1 MRRRYSRASALGGL
15 VGLIISVSIGVDV
28 AAAHPPGDD
37 QADVEHAKEDLAG
50 TSIEQI
56 EKQTLANAA
65 KIKKATGDTPGR
77 QTAEQRVANASVSA
91 VAAQDPGQGGAWSPV
106 VNTDQAGKTGV
117 VPIFQAVLPNG
128 KVLMWD
134 SVGQSAPESMTNNT
148 FTRVQIWDPKANPA
162 TTVRKDVPNYN
173 IFCAGYT
180 QLANGNVLV
189 VGGNKNAALDGIVQ
203 THIFDWRKEEL
214 GQQPWSR
221 GPDMAAERWYPAV
234 QALGN
239 NEAVIVGGGPAVP
252 EVYQTNKTLRRLTKA
267 SGYSDRLYPFLTT
280 RPDGKVQLM
289 GPPGQMNTINTSGTG
304 AITATQTRDNINR
317 TYGAFATYDVGRSST
332 GEEYAK
338 ALVAGGGDITEGG
351 QTHVPTKT
359 ARVVNIKD
367 SSTTVDA
374 TIPSMSVGR
383 RQHNLTILADGSVLA
398 TGGMSRATNANVDL
412 NNPVFAAERWDPSTK
427 TWTVLSSAARV
438 RQYHSSATLLPD
450 GRVLTGGGGVCASC
464 VSAGYLQKNIEY
476 FEPPY
481 LFKKDGSGQKAT
493 RPVIDDVPST
503 ATYGQDFEISSAQA
517 DSIAKVGLVRLGAA
531 THSQDQGQRYVPL
544 DIDVSDGT
552 VTATAP
558 ATSNIAPAGYYMLFI
573 IDNAGVPS
581 VAKMIQV
588 QHKPPVKGASS
599 DFDGDG
605 FSDAVVADPY
615 ADPVV
620 SSTPVADAGQVTV
633 RYGNGSTLGGGDVDT
648 LVQGSG
654 GVGNTASAE
663 DRFGSTVAAADLD
676 NDGFTDLLVGT
687 PYEDIGG
694 RADSGLA
701 QVIWGS
707 SGGLGGGR
715 ASTQLTQSSF
725 GRTPAAGDQLGYALD
740 ASNELSADLPMVA
753 VGVPGGN
760 VSGQNDAG
768 WAGFFAAGLNDPR
781 AVDQDSA
788 GIPGAAEVGDRFG
801 EAITLGLMAGT
812 SSRVDAAVGTP
823 GEDLGSGTSQIT
835 NSGAFTIINDLY
847 TGVVAGQSYDQN
859 SPNVSGTAENNDAFG
874 KVLDSVRAGNTT
886 HVAVGI
892 PSEDI
897 GSAADAGSV
906 QLFSSTGT
914 TMTPGVGLTQDIT
927 NVADTSEAGDQF
939 GRRLVLAPPGLS
951 DTKTRLAVSAPYED
965 ISAAADAGLV
975 QSFPLDDLGAEV
987 TYDQDKVIANTQ
999 IEGSVAANDHFGE
1012 GLGFVAGTAERSI
1025 LIGVP
1030 DDVEFSSGI
1039 VHVIPLPAGPPRS
1052 WRPGVG
1058 GVPSTGADRF
1068 GGAAGGEVQQ

>member
-1 MRRRYSRASALGGL
+1 MRRKYSRASALAGL
-15 VGLIISVSIGVDV
+15 LGLIISVSVGVDV
-28 AAAHPPGDD
+28 AAAHSPGDD
-37 QADVEHAKEDLAG
+37 QADVEHAKQDLAG

-77 QTAEQRVANASVSA
+77 PTAEQNVPNASISA
-91 VAAQDPGQGGAWSPV
+91 AAAADPGQGGAWSSV
-106 VNTDQAGKTGV
+106 VNTDQGGKTGV

-134 SVGQSAPESMTNNT
+134 SVGQNAPESMTNNT
-148 FTRVQIWDPKANPA
+148 FTRAQIWDPNANPA

-180 QLANGNVLV
+180 QLANGNVLL

-203 THIFDWRKEEL
+203 THIFDWRKEEQ
-214 GQQPWSR
+214 GQMPWSR
-221 GPDMAAERWYPAV
+221 GPDMAAARWYPAV

-239 NEAVIVGGGPAVP
+239 NEAVIVGGGPTVP
-252 EVYQTNKTLRRLTKA
+252 EVYQTNNTLRRLTNA
-267 SGYSDRLYPFLTT
+267 SGYSDRLYAFLST
-280 RPDGKVQLM
+280 RPDGQVQLM
-289 GPPGQMNTINTSGTG
+289 GPPGQMSTINTSGTG
-304 AITATQTRDNINR
+304 AISATQTRDNINR
-317 TYGAFATYDVGRSST
+317 TYGGFATYNVGRSST
-332 GEEYAK
+332 GEDYAK
-338 ALVAGGGDITEGG
+338 ALVVGGGDITEGG
-351 QTHVPTKT
+351 QNDVPTKT
-359 ARVVNIKD
+359 AKVVSVNGSTTAV
-367 SSTTVDA
+367 SSTA
-374 TIPSMSVGR
+374 SMSVGR

-412 NNPVFAAERWDPSTK
+412 NNPVFAAERWDPATG
-427 TWTVLSSAARV
+427 TWTVLSGASRV

-464 VSAGYLQKNIEY
+464 VSAGYLEKNIEY

-481 LFKKDGSGQKAT
+481 LYKKDGSGQKAT
-493 RPVIDDVPST
+493 RPVISSAPST
-503 ATYGQDFEISSAQA
+503 ATYGQGFNITSTQA
-517 DSIAKVGLVRLGAA
+517 GSIAKVGLVRLGAA

-544 DIDVSDGT
+544 SFTVSGST
-552 VTATAP
+552 ITATPP

-573 IDNAGVPS
+573 TDTAGVPS

-588 QHKPPVKGASS
+588 QQKPAVKGAPS
-599 DFDGDG
+599 DFNGDG

-615 ADPVV
+615 ADPGGA
-620 SSTPVADAGQVTV
+620 ADAGQLTV
-633 RYGNGSTLGGGDVDT
+633 RYGNSSTIGGGSVDT

-654 GVGNTASAE
+654 SVGNTASAG
-663 DRFGSTVAAADLD
+663 DRFGSTLAAADLD
-676 NDGFTDLLVGT
+676 NDGYTDLLVGT
-687 PYEDIGG
+687 PYEDISGQ
-694 RADSGLA
+694 ADSGLA

-707 SGGLGGGR
+707 SGGLGEGR

-725 GRTPAAGDQLGYALD
+725 GRTAAAGDQLGYALD
-740 ASNELSADLPMVA
+740 ASNELGADLPMAA
-753 VGVPGGN
+753 VGVPRGN

-768 WAGFFAAGLNDPR
+768 WVGLLAAGLNDPR
-781 AVDQDSA
+781 AVDQNSA
-788 GIPGAAEVGDRFG
+788 GIPGAAEAGDRFG

-823 GEDLGSGTSQIT
+823 GEDLGSGTSAIT
-835 NSGAFTIINDLY
+835 NGGAFTIINDLY
-847 TGVVAGQSYDQN
+847 TGVVAGQAYDQN
-859 SPNVSGTAENNDAFG
+859 SSGVPGTPEGNDAFG
-874 KVLDSVRAGNTT
+874 QVVDSVRAGGTT
-886 HVAVGI
+886 HLAVGI

-897 GSAADAGSV
+897 GTAADAGSV

-914 TMTPGVGLTQDIT
+914 TITPGVGLTQDIT

-965 ISAAADAGLV
+965 LSAVADAGLV
-975 QSFPLDDLGAEV
+975 QIFPLDDLGAEV
-987 TYDQDKVIANTQ
+987 TYDQNKEIDSTP

-1012 GLGFVAGTAERSI
+1012 GLGFVAGVAERSI

-1039 VHVIPLPAGPPRS
+1039 VHVIPLPGGPPRT

-1058 GVPSTGADRF
+1058 GVPPTAADRF